1 MASNLISES
10 TKAVVPRYT
19 DVPRSRTEAGRAP
32 NVVEYLHCDAPKVK
46 ERKGTPCYD

>member
-10 TKAVVPRYT
+10 TKAVVPR
-19 DVPRSRTEAGRAP
+19 SRAEAGRAP
-32 NVVEYLHCDAPKVK
+32 NVVVEYLHCDAPKVK